1 MRRALEPFN
10 QFFVQNTRSKELL
23 QSIGFENIH
32 ISGDTRFDR
41 VGKILSTNASLDFME
56 QFKGQQL
63 CIVSGSTWPEDEEIL
78 VDFINASSKNTKFVI
93 APHDIKPKHI
103 QKLKSLID
111 KIGCSLPAK
120 LSFRNIPIA
129 STCTWSIFPVY
140 QTKTALIRLSSST
153 RKCQVSLIAFNAVRL
168 VFVSV
173 Y

>member
-78 VDFINASSKNTKFVI
+78 VDFITNKHEKF
-93 APHDIKPKHI
+93 
-103 QKLKSLID
+103 
-111 KIGCSLPAK
+111 
-120 LSFRNIPIA
+120 
-129 STCTWSIFPVY
+129 
-140 QTKTALIRLSSST
+140 
-153 RKCQVSLIAFNAVRL
+153 
-168 VFVSV
+168 
-173 Y
+173 